1 MFLDA
6 VSLTRT
12 VCVSSHR
19 SVINRAYAAL
29 DNATKGGIVAALAH
43 DPVLRNAT
51 RFALKLTEH
60 TCARALPSLLEM
72 YSLSVF

>member
-1 MFLDA
+1 MCL
-6 VSLTRT
+6 VTS
-12 VCVSSHR
+12 R

-29 DNATKGGIVAALAH
+29 DNATEGGIMAALAH

-60 TCARALPSLLEM
+60 TCARALPSLLDM